1 MVLGALLATG
11 KRTVTAALRIMGL
24 GQEDHFTNY
33 RRVLNRATWCPLIAS
48 RILLGL
54 IVLALISRDR
64 PIVLA
69 GDDTIERR
77 HGRRIKAKG
86 CYRDAIWSSEK

>member
-1 MVLGALLATG
+1 
-11 KRTVTAALRIMGL
+11 MGL

-86 CYRDAIWSSEK
+86 ATVMQFGPRRRWSSSVLV

>member
-1 MVLGALLATG
+1 MD
-11 KRTVTAALRIMGL
+11 L

-69 GDDTIERR
+69 GDDTIEIQPASDLMKFHIYLFIICMSPSRHFACDSLAFRR
-77 HGRRIKAKG
+77 GRP
-86 CYRDAIWSSEK
+86 